1 MTGIEAQTVAD
12 AVAAGAVSE
21 AAVGSVV
28 AVAAEHHIGAAV
40 QGLLNKA
47 AGPVRLVR

>member
-1 MTGIEAQTVAD
+1 MTDIEAQTVAD

-28 AVAAEHHIGAAV
+28 VIAAEHHTGFAV
-40 QGLLNKA
+40 QGL
-47 AGPVRLVR
+47 